1 MKKILGITFLLLMV
15 FGLTTNVYAE
25 DTEVTEENLGKYGL
39 TEESIKIKLT
49 MLESTIDLKILHTE
63 NAITKINEEDSTIT
77 TTALSDEIAILEEI
91 MQRVDDAINNNQLT
105 REQLLEV
112 FYTEKENSRD
122 SISNIRNFLAAIPEE
137 IRTPLSEQYRAERH
151 QIREEYREKM
161 KELRTAHNNRV
172 RQNYRNMYN
181 ELKENYG
188 QNRNQLNQEF
198 KQKTQELR
206 QQRAIDGELIK
217 NRIRQNRQIGNEN
230 QNGLGQGNQ
239 NGYGQGNQNGG
250 QW

>member
-1 MKKILGITFLLLMV
+1 MKKILGTTILLLMV

-25 DTEVTEENLGKYGL
+25 DTEVMDENLGKYGL

-49 MLESTIDLKILHTE
+49 MLESTIDLKITHTE
-63 NAITKINEEDSTIT
+63 YAITKINEEDSTIT

-137 IRTPLSEQYRAERH
+137 IRTPLSEQYRTERH
-151 QIREEYREKM
+151 QIRDEYREKM

-217 NRIRQNRQIGNEN
+217 NRIRQNRQIGNGN

-250 QW
+250 Q